1 MFKKTLCLVA
11 TAAMASFVYANEIDQ
26 ADIEI
31 VVDAKGNASL
41 NQPTSPVTTVTAEDI
56 ETAGISSIHD
66 VFTDLFL
73 LPISGD
79 SVGNG
84 VLGFPDLGGFGEAAK
99 SNTLILLNGRPL
111 NNPTNEAPNLSFI
124 PLNSIAKIDLYRG
137 GASTLF
143 GSGATGGVINIVT
156 KQNALT
162 HENQIYA
169 QAGSFGY
176 GKTGVNTAT
185 QLNDSLTLSAN
196 ADFVTKDG
204 YRHHTD
210 YTSSAGS
217 IGISNQTLDRQ
228 WDLNYANSFQQRK
241 DAGAVLISA
250 LESDRK
256 TQGRE
261 TTLDHRSEIVSLKL
275 AMLTA
280 SGQHDAHLGHRES
293 SQVGT
298 DTPSSGQT
306 TQITNADYT
315 FSTSERNSVYG
326 ASLQLGSYEG
336 WHSGTFYQD
345 RIDVFFRKETP
356 ASDTASFITGLRLG
370 YVDDRIDTSTQ
381 KQQTVWGGELA
392 YLTQTEFGKLGLR
405 IDRAFRYATLDEN
418 NPGSFNV
425 ISDILKPQLG
435 DTVSATLETDDLSAR
450 LYYSQLKNELV
461 YDSTATANVN
471 LDQTSRYGIDGNIHL
486 FHSDHL
492 TINGT
497 LRWIQTKIE
506 SGTFDGKEVPGV
518 PNLSGGLKIES
529 SLTDHQTLRL
539 SGMYV
544 SNSIPWSD
552 FDNSLG
558 KTNAYTTASASW
570 SYAQE
575 NFRGVL
581 KINNLFDETYNV
593 YEIDSF
599 SGHAVTPAEP
609 LNFEIGVTYEF

>member
-11 TAAMASFVYANEIDQ
+11 TAAMASFVYAKETDQ

-66 VFTDLFL
+66 VFTDLLL

-111 NNPTNEAPNLSFI
+111 NNPTLEAPNLSFI
-124 PLNSIAKIDLYRG
+124 PLNSIAKIDLYQG

-143 GSGATGGVINIVT
+143 GSGATGGVINIVS
-156 KQNALT
+156 KQNALIY
-162 HENQIYA
+162 ENQIYA
-169 QAGSFGY
+169 QTGSFGY

-217 IGISNQTLDRQ
+217 IGISNQTFDRH

-250 LESDRK
+250 LGSDRK

-261 TTLDHRSEIVSLKL
+261 TTLDHRSEIISLNL
-275 AMLTA
+275 ATLTA
-280 SGQHDAHLGHRES
+280 SGQHDAHIAHRES
-293 SQVGT
+293 SQLGT

-306 TQITNADYT
+306 IKITNADYT
-315 FSTSERNSVYG
+315 FSESEQESVYG

-336 WHSGTFYQD
+336 WHNGTRYQD
-345 RIDVFFRKETP
+345 RLDFFSRQRFL
-356 ASDTASFITGLRLG
+356 SDAGSNTVMGARLG
-370 YVDDRIDTSTQ
+370 MVDDRISATNQ
-381 KQQTVWGGELA
+381 KQQTTLAGEVFHEVG
-392 YLTQTEFGKLGLR
+392 TRLGSFAAGV
-405 IDRAFRYATLDEN
+405 DRSFRYANLDEN
-418 NPGSFNV
+418 ASQ
-425 ISDILKPQLG
+425 ILEPQTSNSVRIRLSREELAAEVFYSKLNNEIIY
-435 DTVSATLETDDLSAR
+435 DAVLE
-450 LYYSQLKNELV
+450 KNTNIE
-461 YDSTATANVN
+461 D
-471 LDQTSRYGIDGNIHL
+471 TSRYGANLHY
-486 FHSDHL
+486 SVYMTSQTKL
-492 TINGT
+492 TAIS
-497 LRWIQTKIE
+497 RWLQTKIE

-518 PNLSGGLKIES
+518 PNFSGGLKIES
-529 SLTDHQTLRL
+529 RLTDHQTLTL

-544 SNSIPWSD
+544 SSSFPWSD

-558 KTNAYTTASASW
+558 KSNAHTTASASW

-575 NFRGVL
+575 SFRGVL